1 MPLPTVEE
9 LGPRFADFVARL
21 KRPLIFFDTET
32 TGTDPANDRV
42 VEISMIKISPGEGI
56 SPPRTWRIN
65 PNVRIPLEA
74 SEIHGIYNKD
84 VADKPNF
91 AQAADELLA
100 FLAGCDIAGFNIG
113 RFDIRVLQ
121 TEFMRCGKLFDLS
134 GVRII
139 DAQVIYHQKEPRSLT
154 AAMRFYRDK
163 EFKDAHGAEAD
174 TVATV
179 EVFAGQL
186 ERYGELAL
194 EVDALHEVSNA
205 VNNGYVDL
213 SRRFSWRDNEPVFN
227 FGKLKGKS
235 LRWAASEPTERTY
248 MRWILDG
255 NFEEDT
261 KLIIREAL
269 AGRIRQRVRT
279 ARPAP
284 ESSDAAAEA
293 S

>member
-1 MPLPTVEE
+1 MLSPRNALPTVEE

-21 KRPLIFFDTET
+21 RRPLIFFDTET

-42 VEISMIKISPGEGI
+42 VEISMIKISPTDGI
-56 SPPRTWRIN
+56 GAARTWRIN
-65 PNVRIPLEA
+65 PGVRIPLEA
-74 SEIHGIYNKD
+74 SEIHGIYNRD
-84 VADKPNF
+84 VSDKPGF
-91 AQAADELLA
+91 AGVADELLA

-139 DAQVIYHQKEPRSLT
+139 DAQVIYHQKEPRNLT
-154 AAMRFYRDK
+154 AAMRFYCA
-163 EFKDAHGAEAD
+163 KDFTNAHGAEAD

-186 ERYGELAL
+186 ERYADLDL

-248 MRWILDG
+248 MRWILEG

-269 AGRIRQRVRT
+269 SGRIRQRVRSPQPR
-279 ARPAP
+279 AE
-284 ESSDAAAEA
+284 ES
-293 S
+293 

>member
-1 MPLPTVEE
+1 
-9 LGPRFADFVARL
+9 
-21 KRPLIFFDTET
+21 
-32 TGTDPANDRV
+32 
-42 VEISMIKISPGEGI
+42 
-56 SPPRTWRIN
+56 
-65 PNVRIPLEA
+65 
-74 SEIHGIYNKD
+74 
-84 VADKPNF
+84 
-91 AQAADELLA
+91 
-100 FLAGCDIAGFNIG
+100 
-113 RFDIRVLQ
+113 
-121 TEFMRCGKLFDLS
+121 MRCGKLFDLS

-163 EFKDAHGAEAD
+163 EFNNAHGAEAD

-186 ERYGELAL
+186 ARYGELSLA
-194 EVDALHEVSNA
+194 VDDLHDVSNA
-205 VNNGYVDL
+205 VNNGFVDL

-235 LRWAASEPTERTY
+235 LRWAASEPTERIY

-269 AGRIRQRVRT
+269 SGKIRQRVRGQQP
-279 ARPAP
+279 RD
-284 ESSDAAAEA
+284 EG
-293 S
+293 